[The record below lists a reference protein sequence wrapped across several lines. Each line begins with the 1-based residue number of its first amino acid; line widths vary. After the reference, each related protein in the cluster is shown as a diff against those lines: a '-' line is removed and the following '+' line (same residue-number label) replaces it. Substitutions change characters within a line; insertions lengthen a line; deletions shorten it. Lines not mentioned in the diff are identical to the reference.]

1 MLLTDVLSRLRY
13 QWFLVALMVLV
24 VEASPAF
31 GAEGQGMSSTRASY
45 GLRCASCHGGS
56 GKGDGWRA
64 KLSWLKMPNFSD
76 SAYMQKRSDD
86 DFLLAIKQGRK
97 SIMPAFGLEMT
108 DRELKDMVAHI
119 RSFDKAPEPPKP
131 AGTAH

>member
-1 MLLTDVLSRLRY
+1 
-13 QWFLVALMVLV
+13 
-24 VEASPAF
+24 
-31 GAEGQGMSSTRASY
+31 
-45 GLRCASCHGGS
+45 
-56 GKGDGWRA
+56 
-64 KLSWLKMPNFSD
+64 MPNFSD